1 MLQVGR
7 AHLLSTQARPY
18 LVPCARAVEA
28 GMIAT
33 ATAMQPAELWRL
45 SARALAEKIRGGEGS
60 AVQAVGGHIAPLEAV
75 NPRLNAGGVQRY
87 DEARAAAKRA
97 DPTHASRAPPRP
109 PRRVPPTRT

>member
-45 SARALAEKIRGGEGS
+45 SARALAEKIRGGEVS
-60 AVQAVGGHIAPLEAV
+60 AVQAVEAHIARIEAGE
-75 NPRLNAGGVQRY
+75 PQLNAVVVKRFGQ
-87 DEARAAAKRA
+87 ARAEAQRGHQAQ
-97 DPTHASRAPPRP
+97 PPEGALG
-109 PRRVPPTRT
+109 